1 MNLLLRARH
10 LEGSNSALGTRALGM
25 VDATLRAMA
34 RGGIYDHIFDGF
46 ARLVSLWGISRLV
59 CGSI

>member
-1 MNLLLRARH
+1 MNLLLRAWH

-25 VDATLRAMA
+25 VEATLQAMA
-34 RGGIYDHIFDGF
+34 RGGIYDHVFDGF
-46 ARLVSLWGISRLV
+46 ARLVSLWGLDHLV